1 MSEWQKVK
9 LGDFLHRQRNPIR
22 LDAEQEYA
30 LVTIRVKHKGVQLRE
45 MKKGGQIGS
54 TMYQIKK
61 GQFILSGIDARQ
73 GAFGI
78 VPDELD
84 GAIITNDFWAF
95 EVDENIVKRD
105 FFYWLTTTPLFLDS
119 CIKSSRG
126 ETQRI
131 RLQKNAFYNF
141 EFSFPPIEKQS
152 EFLKRLQVI
161 DSNTSALAKENTK
174 QQSYL
179 TQLRQAILQ
188 EAIEGK
194 LTADWRVKNPVQKG
208 NPDYDARALLATI
221 QAEKQKLMADGKIKK
236 EKPLAPINPDDV
248 LFALPDGWVWCRTFD
263 ACESIVD
270 CPHSTPIYL
279 ENGMD
284 CIDTTCFDE
293 SGILLKTR
301 KVDENTFHDRNRR
314 LIPKHGDIVYSRE
327 GIIGQAVIV
336 PKSGSYCL
344 GQRVML
350 FRPHTIISPVLFRL
364 LVNSPYFR
372 KKMIENHK
380 GIGAKHIN
388 MSDLRSGL
396 IPLPPLAEQN
406 AIVERVD
413 RLLESVNALE
423 QQVAERK
430 SYAEQLMQVVLKEAF
445 TR

>member
-1 MSEWQKVK
+1 VHIPTALSM
-9 LGDFLHRQRNPIR
+9 RNSYKSKISQNYFET
-22 LDAEQEYA
+22 LISTDYIQN
-30 LVTIRVKHKGVQLRE
+30 
-45 MKKGGQIGS
+45 QIEAKGS
-54 TMYQIKK
+54 TNY
-61 GQFILSGIDARQ
+61 
-73 GAFGI
+73 
-78 VPDELD
+78 
-84 GAIITNDFWAF
+84 
-95 EVDENIVKRD
+95 
-105 FFYWLTTTPLFLDS
+105 
-119 CIKSSRG
+119 SS
-126 ETQRI
+126 I
-131 RLQKNAFYNF
+131 RAK
-141 EFSFPPIEKQS
+141 
-152 EFLKRLQVI
+152 EFLEYEIPLASQELQAEILKRFLTFS
-161 DSNTSALAKENTK
+161 DFTSKLNLEHEN

-194 LTADWRVKNPVQKG
+194 LTVDWRVKNPVQKG

-221 QAEKQKLMADGKIKK
+221 KAEKQKLMADGKIKK
-236 EKPLAPINPDDV
+236 EKPLAPIKPEDMP
-248 LFALPDGWVWCRTFD
+248 FELPEGWVWCRTFD

-423 QQVAERK
+423 QQVIERK
-430 SYAEQLMQVVLKEAF
+430 SYAEQLMQVVLKEPF